1 MREVKELHV
10 GDEIILWQYRGLNVQ
25 GPNGDDGHA
34 GVVLI
39 KIIRDNES
47 QAVLV
52 KLDGIEEPFT
62 LTDKDYFDKLPLS
75 HKKTQHSEHSD
86 NVNHPTH
93 YNQSKI
99 EVIDIME
106 ALPSEYNHKTLISLA
121 NVIKYIFRAPFKNG
135 KEDLKK
141 AQWYL
146 QRAVNNFEGK

>member
-1 MREVKELHV
+1 MNDIKDLRRDDRIV
-10 GDEIILWQYRGLNVQ
+10 LWQYKGLNVQ
-25 GPNGDDGHA
+25 DGHT
-34 GVVLI
+34 GVVLN
-39 KIIRDNES
+39 KIIRDNER

-52 KLDGIEEPFT
+52 RLDGIEDPFT
-62 LTDKDYFDKLPLS
+62 LTDTDYFDKLPLS
-75 HKKTQHSEHSD
+75 RKKTQHSEDSD
-86 NVNHPTH
+86 NVNHPSY
-93 YNQSKI
+93 YNQSNI

-146 QRAVNNFEGK
+146 QRAVNNFEGDK

>member
-34 GVVLI
+34 GVV
-39 KIIRDNES
+39 IREVDRLGKQS
-47 QAVLV
+47 VMVQ
-52 KLDGIEEPFT
+52 LDGIDDPFE
-62 LTDKDYFDKLPLS
+62 LTDEDYFDK
-75 HKKTQHSEHSD
+75 KAEHSEHSD
-86 NVNHPTH
+86 NVNHPSH
-93 YNQSKI
+93 YNQSNI

>member
-1 MREVKELHV
+1 MN
-10 GDEIILWQYRGLNVQ
+10 EIRDLKRDDRIMLWQYRGLNVQ
-25 GPNGDDGHA
+25 DGHT
-34 GVVLI
+34 GIVLN
-39 KIIRDNES
+39 KIIRDNER

-52 KLDGIEEPFT
+52 RLDGIEEPFI

-75 HKKTQHSEHSD
+75 HKKTQHSEDSD
-86 NVNHPTH
+86 NVNRPSH
-93 YNQSKI
+93 YNQSNI

-106 ALPSEYNHKTLISLA
+106 ALPSEYTHKTLISLS

-146 QRAVNNFEGK
+146 QRAVNNFEGEK

>member
-1 MREVKELHV
+1 MN
-10 GDEIILWQYRGLNVQ
+10 EIRDLKRDDRIMLWQYRGLNVQ
-25 GPNGDDGHA
+25 DGHT
-34 GVVLI
+34 GIVLN
-39 KIIRDNES
+39 KIIRDNER

-52 KLDGIEEPFT
+52 RLDGIEEPFI

-75 HKKTQHSEHSD
+75 HKKTQHSEDSD
-86 NVNHPTH
+86 NVNRPSH
-93 YNQSKI
+93 YNQSNI

-106 ALPSEYNHKTLISLA
+106 ALPREYNHKTLISLS

-146 QRAVNNFEGK
+146 QRAVNNFEGKK